1 MKDAWKQEAKKNKK
15 VNKINKK
22 PKKVQQK
29 NTNEN
34 ELNKMY
40 ERVLSRPFL
49 FQTSSHSSKQ
59 I

>member
-1 MKDAWKQEAKKNKK
+1 M
-15 VNKINKK
+15 
-22 PKKVQQK
+22 
-29 NTNEN
+29 NEN

-49 FQTSSHSSKQ
+49 FQTSSHGTKQ